1 MKEIEEI
8 NTLIKLEI
16 EGKIIENNKMKE
28 TVNQLFYLNE
38 QFRKKM

>member
-1 MKEIEEI
+1 MKEIEGI